1 MAGSGTAHLRG
12 SDALLS
18 VRDLVVEHP
27 TKGGVVQAVSKVSF
41 DVLPGETLGIVG
53 ESGCGKSTTGR
64 AVLRLDRL
72 TAGEIDFAGERI
84 DTASAGRL
92 RELRRSIQMIFQD
105 PVASLNPRRSVKDI
119 VVEGLSVTGA
129 PKEQRTAASAAI
141 LQQVGLGGERFA
153 DMLPRQ
159 LSGGQAQR
167 VAIGRALALRPRLL
181 ICDEPVS
188 ALDVSVQAQIL
199 NLIEEL
205 KAEFELTVVFIAHD
219 LGVVRAVS
227 DDVLVM
233 YLGKV
238 CEFGDSDLVYDSPA
252 HPYTRALLDSV
263 PLTDAGRGFTGPAL
277 EGDLPS
283 PLDPPAGCRF
293 RTRCPRAEERCA
305 AEEPPVL
312 QVRPG
317 QYAACHF
324 PLAPV
329 TITAEPASATPEP
342 ATATA
347 EPATAEP
354 ATATAEPA
362 DVPTTGEAKPAG
374 EAEASGP
381 AKTLGGA
388 TPTPPGGDGT
398 A

>member
-12 SDALLS
+12 EDALLR
-18 VRDLVVEHP
+18 VEELVVEYP
-27 TKGGVVQAVSKVSF
+27 TKGGVVQAVSDVSF

-64 AVLRLDRL
+64 AVLRLDRM
-72 TAGEIDFAGERI
+72 TAGRITFAGERI
-84 DTASAGRL
+84 EKAPEKRM
-92 RELRRSIQMIFQD
+92 RELRRSMQMIFQD
-105 PVASLNPRRSVKDI
+105 PQASLNPRRSVKDL
-119 VVEGLSVTGA
+119 VVEGLAVAGV
-129 PKEQRTAASAAI
+129 PKEERAKVSREVLT
-141 LQQVGLGGERFA
+141 QVGLGSERFA
-153 DMLPRQ
+153 NLLPRQ

-205 KAEFELTVVFIAHD
+205 KASHDLTVVFIAHD

-227 DDVLVM
+227 DNVLVM

-238 CEFGDSDLVYDSPA
+238 CEFGDSERVYSSPA

-263 PLTDAGRGFTGPAL
+263 PLTDPDRGFNGPAL

-283 PLDPPAGCRF
+283 PLNPPTGCRF
-293 RTRCPRAEERCA
+293 RTRCPLAEERCA
-305 AEEPPVL
+305 TEPP
-312 QVRPG
+312 QIREVRPG
-317 QYAACHF
+317 QYVACHF
-324 PLAPV
+324 PLVSGPSPDAAPA
-329 TITAEPASATPEP
+329 TSAEPAP
-342 ATATA
+342 AAA
-347 EPATAEP
+347 ESQPAA
-354 ATATAEPA
+354 
-362 DVPTTGEAKPAG
+362 
-374 EAEASGP
+374 
-381 AKTLGGA
+381 
-388 TPTPPGGDGT
+388 GT